1 MSDIRTILVCLPA
14 GRRPHEL
21 ADLAADQL
29 ARHDL
34 PACGTVAHFRPGTR
48 RGSKLLDRS
57 RDSAAGGPVGLLD
70 LEGMRRRA
78 YVAAAQRW
86 LLWRAVVAGTRSAQP
101 WWVYADRHHADPR
114 RYPLHAAREQYLTQS
129 RLLAMATYNA
139 LPCRADHLPPAQIE
153 AFQAGQRTYAWLAW
167 LTAVPADGLTLD
179 QSAPMGLL
187 TKPRG
192 RLTAQLSYLREANAC
207 LDRLHPKA
215 NLVAMV
221 TT

>member
-1 MSDIRTILVCLPA
+1 MSDVRTILVCLPA
-14 GRRPHEL
+14 GLRPPEL
-21 ADLAADQL
+21 ADLATDRL

-48 RGSKLLDRS
+48 RASKLLDRGK
-57 RDSAAGGPVGLLD
+57 DATAGGPVGLLD
-70 LEGMRRRA
+70 LDGMRRLA
-78 YVAAAQRW
+78 YAAAAQRW
-86 LLWRAVVAGTRSAQP
+86 LLWRGVVAGTRSAQP
-101 WWVYADRHHADPR
+101 WWVYADRHHSDPR
-114 RYPLHAAREQYLTQS
+114 RYPLHTAREQYLTQP

-139 LPCRADHLPPAQIE
+139 LPGRADQLQPGQIE
-153 AFQAGQRTYAWLAW
+153 AFQAGQRTYTWLAW

-179 QSAPMGLL
+179 QPVPAGLL

-192 RLTAQLSYLREANAC
+192 RLTAQLSYLREANAS

-215 NLVAMV
+215 NLVAMA